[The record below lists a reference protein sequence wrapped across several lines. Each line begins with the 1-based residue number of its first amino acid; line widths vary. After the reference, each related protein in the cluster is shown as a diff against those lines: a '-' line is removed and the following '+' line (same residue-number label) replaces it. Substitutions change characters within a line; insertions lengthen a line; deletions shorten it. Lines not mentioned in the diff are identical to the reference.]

1 MVFKVTNSLTNS
13 TKTEQNQDSLIRY
26 LEEEHNRASNL
37 NYTANI
43 HISNI
48 DKKNQ
53 IISEISCELPFPSKK
68 QEIALFVSDFVSS
81 SGDNQ
86 KSKKINLP
94 FFKGSTPTVDPVAP
108 TETPKPA
115 DATPTPNP
123 VTPTETPKPTE
134 PTPTADPVAP
144 TETPKPTEPT
154 PTVDPVVPADTPTP
168 ADATPKK
175 TGTYKAPATQP
186 KNTNRSKLYKG
197 ISAVVLG
204 FTVCLLSINSVALL
218 STQKKLA
225 NTIDKVEKQSEALE
239 KSGDNSTDVFS
250 RYFISNYLRDAKT
263 ANDFSDNENLEKNGL
278 SSPSSASSIM
288 LFSKE
293 KKGDKYLMTYVVTY
307 TVDTNTFTNKMS
319 FEIKKSDKAKF
330 GYLVTSDKITLSD
343 YTK

>member
-53 IISEISCELPFPSKK
+53 IISEISCELPFPSK

-81 SGDNQ
+81 SGENQ

-94 FFKGSTPTVDPVAP
+94 FFKGSTPTADPVAPTETPKPADATSTADPVVP

-123 VTPTETPKPTE
+123 VTPTETPKP
-134 PTPTADPVAP
+134 
-144 TETPKPTEPT
+144 
-154 PTVDPVVPADTPTP
+154 

-175 TGTYKAPATQP
+175 TGTYQAPATQP

-263 ANDFSDNENLEKNGL
+263 ANDFSDNEKLEKNGL

>member
-53 IISEISCELPFPSKK
+53 IISEISCELPFPSK

-94 FFKGSTPTVDPVAP
+94 FLKGSTPKMVETAP
-108 TETPKPA
+108 TETPLP
-115 DATPTPNP
+115 PE
-123 VTPTETPKPTE
+123 V

-154 PTVDPVVPADTPTP
+154 STVDPVVPTETPTP
-168 ADATPKK
+168 VDATPKK

-263 ANDFSDNENLEKNGL
+263 ASDFSDNEKLEKNGL

-293 KKGDKYLMTYVVTY
+293 QKGDKYLMTYVVTY

>member
-53 IISEISCELPFPSKK
+53 IISEISCELPFPSK

-94 FFKGSTPTVDPVAP
+94 FFKGSTPT
-108 TETPKPA
+108 
-115 DATPTPNP
+115 
-123 VTPTETPKPTE
+123 
-134 PTPTADPVAP
+134 ADPVAP

-154 PTVDPVVPADTPTP
+154 PTVDPVTPTETPKITKPTTPAPTADPVVPTETPKP

-175 TGTYKAPATQP
+175 TVTYKEPATQP

-263 ANDFSDNENLEKNGL
+263 ANDFSDNEKLEKNGL

>member
-53 IISEISCELPFPSKK
+53 IISEISCELPFPSK

-86 KSKKINLP
+86 KNKKINLP
-94 FFKGSTPTVDPVAP
+94 FLKGSTPKTVETAP
-108 TETPKPA
+108 TETPLPPEV
-115 DATPTPNP
+115 PTP
-123 VTPTETPKPTE
+123 
-134 PTPTADPVAP
+134 DPVAP

-154 PTVDPVVPADTPTP
+154 PTVDPVVPTETPKP

-225 NTIDKVEKQSEALE
+225 HTIDKVEKQSEALE

-263 ANDFSDNENLEKNGL
+263 ASDFSDNEKLEKNGL

-293 KKGDKYLMTYVVTY
+293 QKGDKYLMTYVVTY

>member
-53 IISEISCELPFPSKK
+53 IISEISCELPFPSK

-94 FFKGSTPTVDPVAP
+94 FFKGSTPT
-108 TETPKPA
+108 
-115 DATPTPNP
+115 
-123 VTPTETPKPTE
+123 
-134 PTPTADPVAP
+134 ADPVAP

-154 PTVDPVVPADTPTP
+154 PTVDPVTPTETPKITKPTTPALTVDPVAPTETPKP

-175 TGTYKAPATQP
+175 TGTYKAPTTQP

-263 ANDFSDNENLEKNGL
+263 ANDFSDNEKLEKNGL

>member
-53 IISEISCELPFPSKK
+53 IISEISCELPFPSK
-68 QEIALFVSDFVSS
+68 QEISLFVSDFVSS

-94 FFKGSTPTVDPVAP
+94 FFKGSTPTVDPVV
-108 TETPKPA
+108 PA
-115 DATPTPNP
+115 
-123 VTPTETPKPTE
+123 ETPKPTE
-134 PTPTADPVAP
+134 LTPTVDPVTP

-154 PTVDPVVPADTPTP
+154 PTVDPVTPAETPKP

-175 TGTYKAPATQP
+175 TGTYKVPATQP

-278 SSPSSASSIM
+278 STPSSASSIM

>member
-1 MVFKVTNSLTNS
+1 MKKYLVLLSVS
-13 TKTEQNQDSLIRY
+13 TL
-26 LEEEHNRASNL
+26 ASFQSAQAQENTTIETPTTVE
-37 NYTANI
+37 TAPAVVL
-43 HISNI
+43 
-48 DKKNQ
+48 K
-53 IISEISCELPFPSKK
+53 PTTP
-68 QEIALFVSDFVSS
+68 
-81 SGDNQ
+81 
-86 KSKKINLP
+86 
-94 FFKGSTPTVDPVAP
+94 TPTVLTPTTVETAP
-108 TETPKPA
+108 TETPKITNA
-115 DATPTPNP
+115 
-123 VTPTETPKPTE
+123 
-134 PTPTADPVAP
+134 TPTADPVAP

-154 PTVDPVVPADTPTP
+154 PTVDPVVPTETPKP

-175 TGTYKAPATQP
+175 TGTYKVPATQP

-278 SSPSSASSIM
+278 STPSSASSIM

>member
-53 IISEISCELPFPSKK
+53 IISEISCELPFPSK

-94 FFKGSTPTVDPVAP
+94 FLKGSTPKTV
-108 TETPKPA
+108 ETA
-115 DATPTPNP
+115 
-123 VTPTETPKPTE
+123 PTETPKPTE
-134 PTPTADPVAP
+134 P
-144 TETPKPTEPT
+144 TPKPTEPT
-154 PTVDPVVPADTPTP
+154 PTVDPVVPTETPKP

-175 TGTYKAPATQP
+175 TGTYQAPATQP

-225 NTIDKVEKQSEALE
+225 STIDKVEKQSEALE

-263 ANDFSDNENLEKNGL
+263 ASDFSDNEKLEKNGL
-278 SSPSSASSIM
+278 STPSSVSSIM

-293 KKGDKYLMTYVVTY
+293 QKGDKYLMTYVVTY

>member
-53 IISEISCELPFPSKK
+53 IISEISCELPFPSK
-68 QEIALFVSDFVSS
+68 QEISLFVSDFVSS

-94 FFKGSTPTVDPVAP
+94 FFKGSTPTVDPVVPAETPKPTEQTPTVDPVPPTETQKPTEPTPTVDPVTP

-115 DATPTPNP
+115 DATP
-123 VTPTETPKPTE
+123 
-134 PTPTADPVAP
+134 
-144 TETPKPTEPT
+144 
-154 PTVDPVVPADTPTP
+154 
-168 ADATPKK
+168 KK
-175 TGTYKAPATQP
+175 IGTYKVPATQP

-263 ANDFSDNENLEKNGL
+263 ANDFSDNEKLEKNGL

>member
-53 IISEISCELPFPSKK
+53 IISEISCELPFPSK

-94 FFKGSTPTVDPVAP
+94 FFKGSTPT
-108 TETPKPA
+108 
-115 DATPTPNP
+115 
-123 VTPTETPKPTE
+123 
-134 PTPTADPVAP
+134 ADPVAP

-154 PTVDPVVPADTPTP
+154 PTVDPVTLTETPKPADATPTP
-168 ADATPKK
+168 NPVAPTETPKPTEPTPKK
-175 TGTYKAPATQP
+175 TGTYQALATQP

-263 ANDFSDNENLEKNGL
+263 ANDFSDNEKLEKNGL

>member
-53 IISEISCELPFPSKK
+53 IISEISCELPFPSK

-86 KSKKINLP
+86 KNKKINLP
-94 FFKGSTPTVDPVAP
+94 FLKGSTPKTVETAP
-108 TETPKPA
+108 TETPLP
-115 DATPTPNP
+115 PE
-123 VTPTETPKPTE
+123 V
-134 PTPTADPVAP
+134 PTADPVAP

-154 PTVDPVVPADTPTP
+154 PTVDPVAPTETPKP

-225 NTIDKVEKQSEALE
+225 HTIDKVEKQSEVLE

-263 ANDFSDNENLEKNGL
+263 ASDFSDNEKLEKNGL

-293 KKGDKYLMTYVVTY
+293 QKGDKYLMTYVVTY

>member
-53 IISEISCELPFPSKK
+53 IISEISCELPFPSK

-86 KSKKINLP
+86 KNKKINLP
-94 FFKGSTPTVDPVAP
+94 FLKGSTPKTVETAP
-108 TETPKPA
+108 TETPLPPEV
-115 DATPTPNP
+115 PTP
-123 VTPTETPKPTE
+123 
-134 PTPTADPVAP
+134 DPVAP

-154 PTVDPVVPADTPTP
+154 PTVDPVAPTETPKP

-175 TGTYKAPATQP
+175 TSTYKAPATQP

-225 NTIDKVEKQSEALE
+225 HTIDKVEKQSEALE

-263 ANDFSDNENLEKNGL
+263 ASDFSDNEKLEKNGL

-293 KKGDKYLMTYVVTY
+293 QKGDKYLMTYVVTY

>member
-53 IISEISCELPFPSKK
+53 IISEISCELPFPSK
-68 QEIALFVSDFVSS
+68 QEISLFVSDFVSS

-94 FFKGSTPTVDPVAP
+94 FFKGSTPTVDPVVPA
-108 TETPKPA
+108 ETPKPTEL
-115 DATPTPNP
+115 TPTVDP
-123 VTPTETPKPTE
+123 VTPTETPKITN
-134 PTPTADPVAP
+134 
-144 TETPKPTEPT
+144 
-154 PTVDPVVPADTPTP
+154 
-168 ADATPKK
+168 ATPKK
-175 TGTYKAPATQP
+175 TGTYKVPATQP

-278 SSPSSASSIM
+278 STPSSASSIM

>member
-53 IISEISCELPFPSKK
+53 IISEISCELPFPSK
-68 QEIALFVSDFVSS
+68 QEISLFVSDFVSS

-94 FFKGSTPTVDPVAP
+94 FFKGSTPTVDPVV
-108 TETPKPA
+108 PA
-115 DATPTPNP
+115 
-123 VTPTETPKPTE
+123 ETPKPTE
-134 PTPTADPVAP
+134 LTPTVDPVTP

-154 PTVDPVVPADTPTP
+154 PTVDPVVPTETPKP

-175 TGTYKAPATQP
+175 TGTYKVPATQP

-278 SSPSSASSIM
+278 STPSSASSIM

>member
-53 IISEISCELPFPSKK
+53 IISEISCELPFPSK
-68 QEIALFVSDFVSS
+68 QEISLFVSDFVSS

-94 FFKGSTPTVDPVAP
+94 FFKGSTPTVDPVPPTETQKPTEPTPTVDPVTP

-115 DATPTPNP
+115 DATP
-123 VTPTETPKPTE
+123 
-134 PTPTADPVAP
+134 
-144 TETPKPTEPT
+144 
-154 PTVDPVVPADTPTP
+154 
-168 ADATPKK
+168 KK
-175 TGTYKAPATQP
+175 IGTYKVPATQP

-263 ANDFSDNENLEKNGL
+263 ANDFSDNEKLEKNGL

>member
-53 IISEISCELPFPSKK
+53 IISEISCELPFPSK

-86 KSKKINLP
+86 KNKKINLP
-94 FFKGSTPTVDPVAP
+94 FLKGSTPKTVETAPTETPLSPEVPTQTADPVVPTETPKPTEPTPTVDPVAP

-115 DATPTPNP
+115 DATPK
-123 VTPTETPKPTE
+123 KP
-134 PTPTADPVAP
+134 
-144 TETPKPTEPT
+144 
-154 PTVDPVVPADTPTP
+154 
-168 ADATPKK
+168 
-175 TGTYKAPATQP
+175 GTYQAPATQP

-263 ANDFSDNENLEKNGL
+263 ANDFSDNEKLEKNGL

>member
-53 IISEISCELPFPSKK
+53 IISEISCELPFPSK

-94 FFKGSTPTVDPVAP
+94 FFKGSTPS
-108 TETPKPA
+108 
-115 DATPTPNP
+115 
-123 VTPTETPKPTE
+123 
-134 PTPTADPVAP
+134 ADPVAP

-154 PTVDPVVPADTPTP
+154 PTVDPVTPTETPKITNATPTADPVAPTETPTP

-263 ANDFSDNENLEKNGL
+263 ANDFSDNEKLEKNGL

-330 GYLVTSDKITLSD
+330 GYLVTSDKITL
-343 YTK
+343 

>member
-53 IISEISCELPFPSKK
+53 VVSEISCELPFPSK

-94 FFKGSTPTVDPVAP
+94 FLKGSTPKMVETAP
-108 TETPKPA
+108 TETPLP
-115 DATPTPNP
+115 PE
-123 VTPTETPKPTE
+123 V

-144 TETPKPTEPT
+144 AETPKPTEPT
-154 PTVDPVVPADTPTP
+154 PTVDPVVPAETPTP

-263 ANDFSDNENLEKNGL
+263 ASDFSDNEKLEKNGL

-293 KKGDKYLMTYVVTY
+293 QKGDKYLMTYVVTY

>member
-53 IISEISCELPFPSKK
+53 IISEISCELPFPSK

-86 KSKKINLP
+86 KNKKINLP
-94 FFKGSTPTVDPVAP
+94 FLKGSTPKTVETAP
-108 TETPKPA
+108 TETPLPPEV
-115 DATPTPNP
+115 PTPDP
-123 VTPTETPKPTE
+123 TSTPS
-134 PTPTADPVAP
+134 
-144 TETPKPTEPT
+144 ETPKPTEPT
-154 PTVDPVVPADTPTP
+154 PTVDPVVPTETPTP

-263 ANDFSDNENLEKNGL
+263 ASDFSDNEKLEKNGL

-293 KKGDKYLMTYVVTY
+293 QKGDKYLMTYVVTY

>member
-13 TKTEQNQDSLIRY
+13 TKIEQNQDSLIRY

-53 IISEISCELPFPSKK
+53 IISEISCELPFPSK

-81 SGDNQ
+81 SGENQ

-94 FFKGSTPTVDPVAP
+94 FFKGSTPTADPVAP

-115 DATPTPNP
+115 DATSTADPVVPTETPKPAEPTPTPNP
-123 VTPTETPKPTE
+123 VTPTETPKP
-134 PTPTADPVAP
+134 
-144 TETPKPTEPT
+144 
-154 PTVDPVVPADTPTP
+154 

-175 TGTYKAPATQP
+175 TGTYQAPATQP

-263 ANDFSDNENLEKNGL
+263 ANDFSDNEKLEKNGL

>member
-53 IISEISCELPFPSKK
+53 IISEISCELPFPSK

-86 KSKKINLP
+86 KNKKINLP
-94 FFKGSTPTVDPVAP
+94 FLKGSTPKTVETAP
-108 TETPKPA
+108 TETPLPPEV
-115 DATPTPNP
+115 PT
-123 VTPTETPKPTE
+123 
-134 PTPTADPVAP
+134 TADPVAP

-154 PTVDPVVPADTPTP
+154 PTVETAPTETPKP

-175 TGTYKAPATQP
+175 TGTYKVPATQP

-278 SSPSSASSIM
+278 STPSSASSIM

>member
-53 IISEISCELPFPSKK
+53 IISEISCELPFPSK

-81 SGDNQ
+81 SGENQ

-94 FFKGSTPTVDPVAP
+94 FFKGSTPTADPVAP

-115 DATPTPNP
+115 DATP
-123 VTPTETPKPTE
+123 
-134 PTPTADPVAP
+134 
-144 TETPKPTEPT
+144 
-154 PTVDPVVPADTPTP
+154 
-168 ADATPKK
+168 KK
-175 TGTYKAPATQP
+175 TGTYQVPATQP

-263 ANDFSDNENLEKNGL
+263 ANDFSDNEKLEKNGL

>member
-53 IISEISCELPFPSKK
+53 IISEISCELPFPSK

-86 KSKKINLP
+86 KNKKINLP
-94 FFKGSTPTVDPVAP
+94 FLKGSTPKTVETAPTETPLPPEVPTPDPVVPTETPTPNPVAP

-115 DATPTPNP
+115 DATP
-123 VTPTETPKPTE
+123 
-134 PTPTADPVAP
+134 
-144 TETPKPTEPT
+144 
-154 PTVDPVVPADTPTP
+154 
-168 ADATPKK
+168 KK
-175 TGTYKAPATQP
+175 TGTYQAPATQP
-186 KNTNRSKLYKG
+186 KITNRSKLYKG

-263 ANDFSDNENLEKNGL
+263 ANDFSDNEKLEKNGL

>member
-53 IISEISCELPFPSKK
+53 IISEISCELPFPSK
-68 QEIALFVSDFVSS
+68 QEISLFVSDFVSS

-94 FFKGSTPTVDPVAP
+94 FFKGSTPTVDPVVPAETPKPTELTPTVDPVTP

-115 DATPTPNP
+115 DATPK
-123 VTPTETPKPTE
+123 KP
-134 PTPTADPVAP
+134 
-144 TETPKPTEPT
+144 
-154 PTVDPVVPADTPTP
+154 
-168 ADATPKK
+168 
-175 TGTYKAPATQP
+175 GTYKVPATQP

-278 SSPSSASSIM
+278 STPSSASSIM

>member
-53 IISEISCELPFPSKK
+53 IISEISCELPFPSK

-86 KSKKINLP
+86 KNKKINLP
-94 FFKGSTPTVDPVAP
+94 FLKGSTPKTVETAP
-108 TETPKPA
+108 TETPLP
-115 DATPTPNP
+115 PE
-123 VTPTETPKPTE
+123 V
-134 PTPTADPVAP
+134 PTADPVAP

-154 PTVDPVVPADTPTP
+154 PTVDPVVPAETPTP

-225 NTIDKVEKQSEALE
+225 HTIDKVEKQSEALE

-263 ANDFSDNENLEKNGL
+263 TSDFSDNEKLEKNGL

-293 KKGDKYLMTYVVTY
+293 QKGDKYLMTYVVTY

>member
-53 IISEISCELPFPSKK
+53 IISEISCELPFPSK

-86 KSKKINLP
+86 KNKKINLP
-94 FFKGSTPTVDPVAP
+94 FLKGSTPKTVETAP
-108 TETPKPA
+108 TETPLPPEV
-115 DATPTPNP
+115 PTP
-123 VTPTETPKPTE
+123 
-134 PTPTADPVAP
+134 DPVAP

-154 PTVDPVVPADTPTP
+154 STVDPVAPTETPTP
-168 ADATPKK
+168 ADVTPKK

-263 ANDFSDNENLEKNGL
+263 ASDFSDNEKLEKNGL

-293 KKGDKYLMTYVVTY
+293 QKGDKYLMTYVVTY

>member
-53 IISEISCELPFPSKK
+53 VISEISCELPFPSK

-94 FFKGSTPTVDPVAP
+94 FLKGSTPKMVETAP
-108 TETPKPA
+108 TETPLP
-115 DATPTPNP
+115 PE
-123 VTPTETPKPTE
+123 V

-144 TETPKPTEPT
+144 AETPKPTEPT
-154 PTVDPVVPADTPTP
+154 PTVDPVVPAETPTP

-175 TGTYKAPATQP
+175 TGTYQAPATQP

-263 ANDFSDNENLEKNGL
+263 ASDFSDNEKLEKNGL

-293 KKGDKYLMTYVVTY
+293 QKGDKYLMTYVVTY

>member
-53 IISEISCELPFPSKK
+53 IISEISCELPFPSK

-86 KSKKINLP
+86 KNKKINLP
-94 FFKGSTPTVDPVAP
+94 FLKGSTPKTVETAP
-108 TETPKPA
+108 TETPLPPEV
-115 DATPTPNP
+115 PTPN
-123 VTPTETPKPTE
+123 
-134 PTPTADPVAP
+134 PVAP

-154 PTVDPVVPADTPTP
+154 PTVDPVAPTETPTP

-263 ANDFSDNENLEKNGL
+263 ASDFSDNEKLEKNGL

-293 KKGDKYLMTYVVTY
+293 QKGDKYLMTYVVTY

>member
-53 IISEISCELPFPSKK
+53 IISEISCELPFPSK

-86 KSKKINLP
+86 KNKKINLP
-94 FFKGSTPTVDPVAP
+94 FLKGSTPTTVETAP
-108 TETPKPA
+108 TETPLP
-115 DATPTPNP
+115 PE
-123 VTPTETPKPTE
+123 V
-134 PTPTADPVAP
+134 PTADPVAP

-154 PTVDPVVPADTPTP
+154 PTVDPVVPAETPTP

-186 KNTNRSKLYKG
+186 KNTKTESTETPK
-197 ISAVVLG
+197 SAEYTSDELPSTGVQSTLPLSILG
-204 FTVCLLSINSVALL
+204 ALGLLSSLPVL
-218 STQKKLA
+218 KK
-225 NTIDKVEKQSEALE
+225 
-239 KSGDNSTDVFS
+239 
-250 RYFISNYLRDAKT
+250 
-263 ANDFSDNENLEKNGL
+263 KN
-278 SSPSSASSIM
+278 
-288 LFSKE
+288 
-293 KKGDKYLMTYVVTY
+293 
-307 TVDTNTFTNKMS
+307 N
-319 FEIKKSDKAKF
+319 
-330 GYLVTSDKITLSD
+330 
-343 YTK
+343 